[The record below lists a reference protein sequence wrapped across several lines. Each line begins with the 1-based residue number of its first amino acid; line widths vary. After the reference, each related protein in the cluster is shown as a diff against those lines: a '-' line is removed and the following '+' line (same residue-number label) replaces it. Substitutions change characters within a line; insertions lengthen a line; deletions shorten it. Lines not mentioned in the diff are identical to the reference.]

1 MAIEPALP
9 LDQIDPNA
17 CLHDAKAIDLLIPH
31 RGPIRQVDR
40 IVFAETPMRIAGV
53 KEVRDDEFWC
63 DGHIPG
69 RPVMPGVLQLE
80 AGAQLASILDTLC
93 HGPDRFMG
101 LVRIDDAS
109 FRGSVEPGD
118 QLLLL
123 GRRLKPAH
131 KRRFVCQCQGLVR
144 GNIVFN
150 AQITGFTL

>member
-1 MAIEPALP
+1 
-9 LDQIDPNA
+9 
-17 CLHDAKAIDLLIPH
+17 
-31 RGPIRQVDR
+31 
-40 IVFAETPMRIAGV
+40 
-53 KEVRDDEFWC
+53 
-63 DGHIPG
+63 
-69 RPVMPGVLQLE
+69 
-80 AGAQLASILDTLC
+80 
-93 HGPDRFMG
+93 MG